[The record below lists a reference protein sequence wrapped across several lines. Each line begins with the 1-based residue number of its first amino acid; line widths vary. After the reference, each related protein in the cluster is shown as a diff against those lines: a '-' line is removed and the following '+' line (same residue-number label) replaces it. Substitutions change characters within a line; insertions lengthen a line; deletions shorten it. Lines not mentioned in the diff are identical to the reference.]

1 MIRRADYLVLLFLVS
16 ILGLSASQVVFDYCQ
31 DDDDFDDNDD
41 SDSYIMLMWRLFVCL
56 YVTFCDHAD
65 LYIRL
70 MWRLTWRLA
79 HPGLENCRLKLLN

>member
-16 ILGLSASQVVFDYCQ
+16 ILGLSASQVVFDSCQ
-31 DDDDFDDNDD
+31 GDDDFDDNDD
-41 SDSYIMLMWRLFVCL
+41 SDPYIMLMWRLFVCL